1 MAPDKKIRRRMART
15 TPSTDQTTTD
25 NSIDETCS
33 APCASRGDHPGDHSS
48 GSKFAEAMNNPDWRR
63 RRGGCSACES
73 TDTTT
78 SDTSGSAR
86 RSHEASQTPATSN
99 LPTSQE
105 NNAAINPWDF
115 IDSANHLQ
123 SSLGSSDIET
133 RDTKANSV
141 EELHATPD
149 RNNLHITESET
160 TEEELNGLCSLLQR
174 TDLIGGRFRN
184 RQVEILQLVPL
195 FSEDD
200 TSSGPD
206 RSPSDDRAYP
216 IARIQRVRKVP
227 RSGYSEQSQRSDQ
240 ETKHLMGAADEQ
252 SLTLTA
258 SAPNIPMREKNASI
272 RNREV
277 ERLEKARQAVVND
290 PAVTD
295 IGFGNAQ
302 AQSKTTSNTII
313 KVDQPRTDD
322 ELRQRNFAF
331 QKFLQ
336 KLQQDKP
343 GVQPEESRN
352 NEEVRRRDEAFHKI
366 LKKLQKGSGQQTKSA
381 KEYSADSSAFHQSCP
396 WGSKSNHVPPAYTQR
411 RKFDSSDSGID
422 IPYSMKSRS
431 KEVSRDSG
439 ISVGTNALSQGLNP
453 RAREF
458 LSFGKNFQAA
468 SGCQD
473 ITNLSNEGTLETMG
487 SNKSNKVDNTTGKTP
502 GRTDS
507 TDPSLACPIM
517 EPKHGDRG
525 EVGTSTLDTKAIQSS
540 SKGQGTLNYTT
551 NMIPTP
557 NFAFNVYPTAPYN
570 SSLQDMCPPGPLAGF
585 GHGSNIANLANLVAP
600 ATFAN
605 QPYPTTFDPLSQLCG
620 VVPGPLLGSN
630 GPQMPYN
637 PMMGGGYSSRPTPVS
652 KPTSPDPIQQ
662 QKYEAYIEWRKVN
675 EPGYALACKSRQ
687 QRRAQRGPI
696 P

>member
-15 TPSTDQTTTD
+15 TASTDQTTTD
-25 NSIDETCS
+25 DSFDETS
-33 APCASRGDHPGDHSS
+33 SVPCAFRGDYSGDHSS
-48 GSKFAEAMNNPDWRR
+48 VSKFAEAMNNPDWRR

-78 SDTSGSAR
+78 SDPSRSAL
-86 RSHEASQTPATSN
+86 RSHETSQTPVASN
-99 LPTSQE
+99 LLTFKEKNSV
-105 NNAAINPWDF
+105 INPWDF
-115 IDSANHLQ
+115 IDSANHWQ
-123 SSLGSSDIET
+123 SSLGTSDIET
-133 RDTKANSV
+133 RDTKAASV

-149 RNNLHITESET
+149 RENLHIIENDT
-160 TEEELNGLCSLLQR
+160 TEEEISGLCSFLQR

-195 FSEDD
+195 FSEND
-200 TSSGPD
+200 TSSRPG

-227 RSGYSEQSQRSDQ
+227 RSGYSEQPQRSDQ
-240 ETKHLMGAADEQ
+240 ETKHLMGVVDEQ

-258 SAPNIPMREKNASI
+258 SAPNIPMQDKNSSI
-272 RNREV
+272 GNREV

-302 AQSKTTSNTII
+302 AQSTTTGSTVI
-313 KVDQPRTDD
+313 KVDQPRTDK

-336 KLQQDKP
+336 KLQQDKS
-343 GVQPEESRN
+343 GVQPEESRKS
-352 NEEVRRRDEAFHKI
+352 EETRRRDEAFHRI

-381 KEYSADSSAFHQSCP
+381 KEYSADSSVFHHNCP
-396 WGSKSNHVPPAYTQR
+396 WGSKPNHVPPASTQR

-422 IPYSMKSRS
+422 MPYSIKSRS
-431 KEVSRDSG
+431 KEVSQDSG
-439 ISVGTNALSQGLNP
+439 ISVSTNALSQGLNP

-458 LSFGKNFQAA
+458 LSFGENFQAT

-473 ITNLSNEGTLETMG
+473 TANLSNESTLETMG
-487 SNKSNKVDNTTGKTP
+487 SNKSNK
-502 GRTDS
+502 S
-507 TDPSLACPIM
+507 CPIM
-517 EPKHGDRG
+517 EPEYGDRG
-525 EVGTSTLDTKAIQSS
+525 EVGTSTLDARAIQSS
-540 SKGQGTLNYTT
+540 SKGQGMLNYTT
-551 NMIPTP
+551 NMIPAP
-557 NFAFNVYPTAPYN
+557 NFAFNVHPTAPYN
-570 SSLQDMCPPGPLAGF
+570 SSLQDMYPPAPLAGF
-585 GHGSNIANLANLVAP
+585 GHCSNLAAP
-600 ATFAN
+600 TTFAN
-605 QPYPTTFDPLSQLCG
+605 QLYPTTFDPVPQLCG
-620 VVPGPLLGSN
+620 VAPGPLLSSN

-652 KPTSPDPIQQ
+652 KPTNPDPIQQ

>member
-15 TPSTDQTTTD
+15 TASTDQTTTD
-25 NSIDETCS
+25 DSFDETS
-33 APCASRGDHPGDHSS
+33 SVPCAFRGDYSGDHSS
-48 GSKFAEAMNNPDWRR
+48 VSKFAEAMNNPDWRR

-78 SDTSGSAR
+78 SDPSRSAL
-86 RSHEASQTPATSN
+86 RSHETSQTPVASDLLTF
-99 LPTSQE
+99 QE
-105 NNAAINPWDF
+105 KNSVINPWDF
-115 IDSANHLQ
+115 IDSANHWQ
-123 SSLGSSDIET
+123 SSLGTSDIET
-133 RDTKANSV
+133 RDTKADSV

-149 RNNLHITESET
+149 RENLHIIENDT
-160 TEEELNGLCSLLQR
+160 TEEEISGLCSLLQR

-195 FSEDD
+195 FSEND
-200 TSSGPD
+200 TSSRPG

-227 RSGYSEQSQRSDQ
+227 RSGYSEQPQRSDQ
-240 ETKHLMGAADEQ
+240 ETKHLMGIVDEQ

-258 SAPNIPMREKNASI
+258 SAPNIPMHDKNSSI
-272 RNREV
+272 GNREV

-302 AQSKTTSNTII
+302 AQSTTTGSTII
-313 KVDQPRTDD
+313 KVDQPRTDK

-336 KLQQDKP
+336 KLQQDKS
-343 GVQPEESRN
+343 GVQPEESRKS
-352 NEEVRRRDEAFHKI
+352 EETRRRDEAFHRI

-381 KEYSADSSAFHQSCP
+381 KEYSADSSVFHHNCP
-396 WGSKSNHVPPAYTQR
+396 WGSKPNHVPPASTQR

-422 IPYSMKSRS
+422 MPYSINSRI
-431 KEVSRDSG
+431 KEVSQDSG
-439 ISVGTNALSQGLNP
+439 ISVSTNALSQGLNP

-458 LSFGKNFQAA
+458 LSFGENFQAT

-473 ITNLSNEGTLETMG
+473 IANLSNESTLETMG
-487 SNKSNKVDNTTGKTP
+487 SNKSNKVDNVTGKTP

-507 TDPSLACPIM
+507 TDPSLTCPIM
-517 EPKHGDRG
+517 EPEHGDRG
-525 EVGTSTLDTKAIQSS
+525 EVGTSTLDTRAIQSS
-540 SKGQGTLNYTT
+540 SKGQGMLNYTT
-551 NMIPTP
+551 NMIPAP

-570 SSLQDMCPPGPLAGF
+570 SSLQDMYPPAPLAGF
-585 GHGSNIANLANLVAP
+585 GHGSNLAAP
-600 ATFAN
+600 TTFAN
-605 QPYPTTFDPLSQLCG
+605 QLYPTTFDPVPQLCG
-620 VVPGPLLGSN
+620 VAPGPLLSSN

-652 KPTSPDPIQQ
+652 KPTNPDPIQQ